1 MKCLDCLAEPAGQ
14 WLIGDAPQPAVAMCG
29 RCGAGLCERHAVVGT
44 EALTVTV
51 TINHKVAVEPP
62 ARSIRCR
69 QCDAAERAQR
79 RAEGWAPSESQSR
92 AAASRAASVEPRDLI
107 AFTTSARRS

>member
-14 WLIGDAPQPAVAMCG
+14 WLIGNVPQPAVAICG
-29 RCGAGLCERHAVVGT
+29 RCGAGLCERHAVVGA
-44 EALTVTV
+44 EVLTATAV
-51 TINHKVAVEPP
+51 INRELAVELP

-79 RAEGWAPSESQSR
+79 RAEGWPASKGKGR
-92 AAASRAASVEPRDLI
+92 AAVGLSGSVQPRDLV
-107 AFTTSARRS
+107 ASTSSARKS